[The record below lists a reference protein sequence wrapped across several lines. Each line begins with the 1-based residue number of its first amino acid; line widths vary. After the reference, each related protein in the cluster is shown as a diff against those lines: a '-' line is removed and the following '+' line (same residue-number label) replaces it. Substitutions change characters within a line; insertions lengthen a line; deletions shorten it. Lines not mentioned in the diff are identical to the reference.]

1 MNMSMPN
8 EMEPG
13 VQTRKMPQDNPEVWQ
28 GIRELLEDP
37 ETYMARMRE
46 TSLREARVYVDR
58 RMREKLAAQEA
69 ARSRR
74 FGHRLLQLVRPNR
87 DKTSVSQ

>member
-1 MNMSMPN
+1 MNRSTPN

-37 ETYMARMRE
+37 VAYLARERE
-46 TSLREARVYVDR
+46 ASLRDAEEYVNR
-58 RMREKLAAQEA
+58 RMDEMRAEEKA
-69 ARSRR
+69 ARAQRR
-74 FGHRLLQLVRPNR
+74 GQLVLRLLGRDR
-87 DKTSVSQ
+87 DKATTSQ